1 MMSKIKSLYLK
12 HKEII
17 LYIIFGALTTL
28 VNFVAYILFDL
39 ILDKELYL
47 VTNLIAWVIAALFAY
62 VVNKLFVF
70 EVKAFDAKTIT
81 RELLEFLG
89 ARVLSFLIEEAGLLL
104 FVEVLAFKNI
114 AIDLSFF
121 TLTGDLIAKVILA
134 VIVIILNYFFSKFII
149 FKKKNK

>member
-1 MMSKIKSLYLK
+1 MNKIKALYQK

-28 VNFVAYILFDL
+28 VNFVVYLLFDL
-39 ILDKELYL
+39 ILDKDLYL

-70 EVKAFDAKTIT
+70 SVKSFDIKTVL
-81 RELLEFLG
+81 RELLEFFG
-89 ARVLSFLIEEAGLLL
+89 ARVLSFLIEEAGMVL
-104 FVEVLAFKNI
+104 FIEALGFKNI

-121 TLTGDLIAKVILA
+121 TVTGDLIAKVILA

-149 FKKKNK
+149 FKKKS

>member
-1 MMSKIKSLYLK
+1 MNKIKALYQK

-28 VNFVAYILFDL
+28 VNFVVYLIFDL
-39 ILDKELYL
+39 ILDKDLYL

-70 EVKAFDAKTIT
+70 SVKSFDIKTVL
-81 RELLEFLG
+81 RELLEFFG
-89 ARVLSFLIEEAGLLL
+89 ARVLSFLIEEAGMVL
-104 FVEVLAFKNI
+104 FVEALAFKNI

-121 TLTGDLIAKVILA
+121 TVTGDLIAKVILA

-149 FKKKNK
+149 FKKKS